1 MNDSITKS
9 VSEAYTKMKA
19 EELTAKQKKID
30 LNKNNKIDGEDL
42 AKLRKE
48 EKCKVCG
55 MDPCECKVEEGW
67 DDMMKAVKA
76 KSGPQPSGGSGI
88 KKGTRYGGSNQKDE
102 PEVKEKPMA
111 KTKKK
116 PFSEMLETY
125 KSAGLKSLLESLE
138 EKALAEESTNDEFKA
153 ELDDTQSKST
163 GKKKAEVAKAKVDA
177 VQQEEVEGVEEAKAI
192 NDLPNRGMLG
202 TDTEGPHGVYRSSG
216 NNLKIV
222 SKHKT
227 LDSALKNVDKLR
239 KKSGKADH
247 FYGHLSSHGPDQG
260 KIPNH
265 FHEEVEELDELSKDT
280 LNSYVKKSFSDKEK
294 DNLNTPERQKGLRK
308 ATSRLYKE
316 DEEHIEELSTPTL
329 ASYVKKVGHEGAW
342 TKKRTAGVNS
352 ALNKVKQNSMKSED
366 MDIDAINGVKMSTI
380 GEAEMT
386 DDEKAK
392 REDIVKGMKK
402 GMAGFKQRYGDRA
415 KSVMYATATKQAMK
429 D

>member
-48 EKCKVCG
+48 DNE
-55 MDPCECKVEEGW
+55 VEEGW

-125 KSAGLKSLLESLE
+125 KSAGLKSLFESIE

-153 ELDDTQSKST
+153 ELDDMQSKST

-177 VQQEEVEGVEEAKAI
+177 VQQEEVDI
-192 NDLPNRGMLG
+192 ND
-202 TDTEGPHGVYRSSG
+202 
-216 NNLKIV
+216 
-222 SKHKT
+222 
-227 LDSALKNVDKLR
+227 
-239 KKSGKADH
+239 
-247 FYGHLSSHGPDQG
+247 
-260 KIPNH
+260 
-265 FHEEVEELDELSKDT
+265 
-280 LNSYVKKSFSDKEK
+280 
-294 DNLNTPERQKGLRK
+294 
-308 ATSRLYKE
+308 
-316 DEEHIEELSTPTL
+316 
-329 ASYVKKVGHEGAW
+329 
-342 TKKRTAGVNS
+342 
-352 ALNKVKQNSMKSED
+352 
-366 MDIDAINGVKMSTI
+366 INGVKMSTI
-380 GEAEMT
+380 GEEEMT
-386 DDEKAK
+386 DAEKAK

>member
-1 MNDSITKS
+1 MRMNDPITKS
-9 VSEAYTKMKA
+9 VSNAYTKMKA

-48 EKCKVCG
+48 DNE
-55 MDPCECKVEEGW
+55 VEEGW

-76 KSGPQPSGGSGI
+76 KSGPQPSGGSGV

-102 PEVKEKPMA
+102 PEVKEKPTA

-125 KSAGLKSLLESLE
+125 KSAGLKSLFESLE
-138 EKALAEESTNDEFKA
+138 EKALAEEVESIE
-153 ELDDTQSKST
+153 EEDT
-163 GKKKAEVAKAKVDA
+163 GYMDRYA
-177 VQQEEVEGVEEAKAI
+177 V
-192 NDLPNRGMLG
+192 
-202 TDTEGPHGVYRSSG
+202 
-216 NNLKIV
+216 
-222 SKHKT
+222 
-227 LDSALKNVDKLR
+227 KN
-239 KKSGKADH
+239 GKAVKDNPKQRNYDDDEPH
-247 FYGHLSSHGPDQG
+247 HVYADSPEHAVRKYAKMKKPGM
-260 KIPNH
+260 KK
-265 FHEEVEELDELSKDT
+265 EEVEELDELSKDT

-352 ALNKVKQNSMKSED
+352 ALNKVKQNSMKSEE

-380 GEAEMT
+380 GEEEMT
-386 DDEKAK
+386 DAEMKK

-402 GMAGFKQRYGDRA
+402 GMAGFKERYGDRA